1 MLMRTTF
8 ISLDA
13 KRFEQNFRDMPNSI
27 PLTKWQEILS
37 RSNDVMEVAEILSE
51 LDLSEVVSKGDYVTL
66 PKSVAPIVLE
76 VCQADC
82 MTAQYQ
88 ILYTDFFFADLEASR
103 PNIDGLN
110 GDALSAWETF
120 LKLADLSNLF
130 RSYLPWWLQAAATQ
144 RNCFTGLL
152 NPLEV
157 HEVNAH
163 RELLLP
169 VINNGKDA
177 DGLFQVISDADIS
190 GDWVLC
196 LEPGT

>member
-1 MLMRTTF
+1 MRTTF

-13 KRFEQNFRDMPNSI
+13 NRFEQNFRDMPNTI
-27 PLTKWQEILS
+27 PLTRWQEILS
-37 RSNDVMEVAEILSE
+37 CSDVVVEVADILSE
-51 LDLSEVVSKGDYVTL
+51 LDLSEVITKDDYVTL
-66 PKSVAPIVLE
+66 PKSVAPIILA

-130 RSYLPWWLQAAATQ
+130 RSHLPWWLQAAATQ
-144 RNCFTGLL
+144 RNCFAGLL
-152 NPLEV
+152 TPLEV
-157 HEVNAH
+157 RQVNAH
-163 RELLLP
+163 RELLLR

-190 GDWVLC
+190 GERVLC